1 MPSCASLHLP
11 RHWLQ
16 SMQHVGRALRIR
28 YGLEDRPPVPA
39 ATSSQEATTNL
50 GNTFSRGDWMR
61 IGCSLGHVPPF
72 EPGAVTVP
80 AGLQP
85 GRAIALMTAE
95 DLLYNR
101 PRALAAGRRTA
112 TNAALKRPTTVQTA
126 AEPKGRPAWAH
137 SHIIQ
142 GSDPDQAYNL
152 KPCVC
157 TSVRKWPGGASP
169 MVLRVHRGTGSNAGQ
184 RFWP

>member
-11 RHWLQ
+11 GHWLQ
-16 SMQHVGRALRIR
+16 SMQDVGRALRIR

-39 ATSSQEATTNL
+39 ATSSQDATTNL
-50 GNTFSRGDWMR
+50 GNPFSRGDWMR

-85 GRAIALMTAE
+85 GRAI
-95 DLLYNR
+95 
-101 PRALAAGRRTA
+101 AAGRRTA